1 MKRKNI
7 YKVKKDINTCSE
19 MESQVT
25 GKIIDMLKLQG
36 QKNSSLKYFLI
47 QQNTN
52 KIYNKIDIY
61 KEGNSKRLSLEF

>member
-7 YKVKKDINTCSE
+7 YKVKKDINTYSE

>member
-7 YKVKKDINTCSE
+7 YKFKKDINTCSE
-19 MESQVT
+19 METQVT
-25 GKIIDMLKLQG
+25 GKIIDMLELQG